1 MIPTMAPVALQ
12 AGKRERTKA
21 HNRGAILEAARDV
34 FAELGYGAATVRDV
48 VRRSG
53 LAAGTFYNYFPDKE
67 SVLRALVEENAA
79 VIRRRLRAARARA
92 TTREE
97 FVRDGYREYFAY
109 VIEDRPT
116 FELMRRNAETIRE
129 LIHEPALGAGVD
141 DLLDDLRGAIGSGL
155 LPPLDAEYMA
165 AAMSGVGIEVGMRM
179 VERRPP
185 DVEAATRFATEL
197 FLGAI
202 ERLAPRA

>member
-1 MIPTMAPVALQ
+1 MTPVSVAER
-12 AGKRERTKA
+12 GKRERTKA
-21 HNRGAILEAARDV
+21 QNRATILDAARDV

-48 VRRSG
+48 VRRTD

-67 SVLRALVEENAA
+67 AVLRALVEENAA
-79 VIRRRLRAARARA
+79 VIRGRLRAARAAA

-97 FVRDGYREYFAY
+97 FVRDGYRVYFAY
-109 VIEDRPT
+109 VVEDRST

-141 DLLDDLRGAIGSGL
+141 DLLADLRRAIDGGL
-155 LPPLDAEYMA
+155 LPPLDADYMA
-165 AAMSGVGIEVGMRM
+165 AAMAGVGIEVGMRM

-185 DVEAATRFATEL
+185 DVEAATAFATDL

-202 ERLAPRA
+202 ERLERAGRA